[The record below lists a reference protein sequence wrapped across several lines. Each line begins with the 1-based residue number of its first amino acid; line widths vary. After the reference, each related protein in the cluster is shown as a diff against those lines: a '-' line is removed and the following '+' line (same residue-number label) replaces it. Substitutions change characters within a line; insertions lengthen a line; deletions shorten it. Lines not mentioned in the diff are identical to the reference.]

1 MSQHNEVEPPPVG
14 QIRHTVTTSPA
25 LPVNTQTE
33 DTIDIGRTLQLLLNR
48 MDTRE
53 KQWLKTELVKDRVAQ

>member
-1 MSQHNEVEPPPVG
+1 MG

>member
-14 QIRHTVTTSPA
+14 QIRRTVTTSPA

-33 DTIDIGRTLQLLLNR
+33 DSIDIGKTLQLLLNR

-53 KQWLKTELVKDRVAQ
+53 KQWLKAELVKDRVAQ